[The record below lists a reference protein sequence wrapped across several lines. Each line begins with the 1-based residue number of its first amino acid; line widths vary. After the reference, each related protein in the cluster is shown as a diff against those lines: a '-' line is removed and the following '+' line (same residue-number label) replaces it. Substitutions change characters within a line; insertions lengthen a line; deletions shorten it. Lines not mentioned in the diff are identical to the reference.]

1 MSGKV
6 LATIAQTLT
15 VDVIDA
21 MADRAEM
28 DHASARKA
36 AELAVPAIL
45 SALTELVARP
55 DGAARLTRVLA
66 QRSIGP
72 GPAPDGR
79 GDAAAP
85 VLGAE
90 QAGALASAIGRFVGA
105 PERSAYAFLDDLTL
119 MLLCTLAREGEQ
131 TNAGGKGL
139 ANLLTAEKDL
149 IAAAMP
155 AGLSSLLCADP
166 SFPRLGEVV
175 GTIAERGTARRPIQ
189 LSSRRAATA
198 SAGRRRSQGAR
209 AFWAVLVLALAAVA
223 WYVLAANIKQTGGGG
238 GDVATWRLLE
248 AAVRPRA
255 EADVA
260 DLDLANLN
268 GSAPDQG
275 TALRKLAAETLGAAR
290 DVLAGLDAIA
300 PALVRLGHFFGLRE
314 DGIAGPALRLRTRQH
329 ENGDAGP
336 SNLDTASADP
346 PGRWRLRFVS
356 PEFRTAVSPPFPTAV
371 DKPAGPTIA
380 AH

>member
-1 MSGKV
+1 
-6 LATIAQTLT
+6 
-15 VDVIDA
+15 
-21 MADRAEM
+21 
-28 DHASARKA
+28 
-36 AELAVPAIL
+36 
-45 SALTELVARP
+45 
-55 DGAARLTRVLA
+55 
-66 QRSIGP
+66 
-72 GPAPDGR
+72 
-79 GDAAAP
+79 
-85 VLGAE
+85 
-90 QAGALASAIGRFVGA
+90 
-105 PERSAYAFLDDLTL
+105 
-119 MLLCTLAREGEQ
+119 
-131 TNAGGKGL
+131 
-139 ANLLTAEKDL
+139 
-149 IAAAMP
+149 
-155 AGLSSLLCADP
+155 
-166 SFPRLGEVV
+166 
-175 GTIAERGTARRPIQ
+175 
-189 LSSRRAATA
+189 
-198 SAGRRRSQGAR
+198 
-209 AFWAVLVLALAAVA
+209 LVLALAAVT

-260 DLDLANLN
+260 DLDLANLK